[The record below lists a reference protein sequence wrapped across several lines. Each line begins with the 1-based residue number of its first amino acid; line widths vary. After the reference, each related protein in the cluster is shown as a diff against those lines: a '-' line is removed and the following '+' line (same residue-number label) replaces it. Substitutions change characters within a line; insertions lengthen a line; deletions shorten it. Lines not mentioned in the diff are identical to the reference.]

1 MLLFGK
7 FKAYLLSLLVLAF
20 VLGCQPGS
28 DPAPNAPNQFLVEST
43 AKGQFTKD
51 QLAARLG
58 AVNPLY
64 AAFLKYGVK
73 VHSLTYKTQMPD
85 GTAVTASGAILVP
98 DAPDALP
105 MVSQQHGTILDDAQ
119 APSNYGPGS
128 DAYEAATVFASVGYI
143 MVCPD
148 YIGYGASKNVPHPYE
163 HRQTLA
169 QASLDMLRAA
179 REFCEDNNIKW
190 DNRVYLTGYSQGGYA
205 TMAMFKLMEEKYPTE
220 FNIRGVSAGAG
231 AYDKTAFMK
240 HIINQKTSGQAEF
253 NRLYV
258 WVLRTYNT
266 LYGLN
271 RPMSYYFKVPYAAE
285 AEKGVSA
292 NIAVSLDQT
301 FTDSFKKA
309 INDGTDTAF
318 LNAVKDNDVYD
329 WKPTAP
335 LRLYHGT
342 ADNLVFFF
350 NSQNA
355 FDAMKARGAA
365 NVTLV
370 PIPGADHY
378 SGAAGYVLGT
388 FDFFSTV
395 K

>member
-7 FKAYLLSLLVLAF
+7 FKTYLLSLLVFAF
-20 VLGCQPGS
+20 VFGCQPGS
-28 DPAPNAPNQFLVEST
+28 DPTPDAPNQFLVEST
-43 AKGQFTKD
+43 VKGQFTKD

-58 AVNPLY
+58 AVNPLF

-148 YIGYGASKNVPHPYE
+148 YIGYGASKNIPHPYE

-190 DNRVYLTGYSQGGYA
+190 DKRVYLTGYSQGGFA

-220 FNIRGVSAGAG
+220 FNLRGVSAGAG
-231 AYDKTAFMK
+231 AYDKTAFMNY
-240 HIINQKTSGQAEF
+240 IIKERTSGLPEF

-258 WVLRTYNT
+258 WVLQTYDR

-271 RPMSYYFKVPYAAE
+271 RPMSYYFKEPYLAE
-285 AEKGVSA
+285 VQKGPNA
-292 NIAVSLDQT
+292 NINVPFNATL
-301 FTDSFKKA
+301 TDSFRKA
-309 INDGTDTAF
+309 IIDRTDTAF

-329 WKPTAP
+329 WKPSAP

-342 ADNLVFFF
+342 ADDLVFFF

-355 FDAMKARGAA
+355 FNAMKARGATS
-365 NVTLV
+365 VTLV
-370 PIPGADHY
+370 PLEGANHY
-378 SGAAGYVLGT
+378 SAAAGYVLGT